1 MCTIFASS
9 WNERNDFCNVLQ
21 KELRK
26 KEQRLDALQVELK
39 SALSAKGSADS
50 QVAELTNVVEGLK
63 QQLSVLSAK
72 DGELQTL
79 AADLA
84 ETASAKAALEAKV
97 RVTCLK
103 ETSTRWRAS
112 AAAAAPNEQQS
123 DS

>member
-1 MCTIFASS
+1 M
-9 WNERNDFCNVLQ
+9 LQ

-26 KEQRLDALQVELK
+26 KEQRLDALQVELN

-103 ETSTRWRAS
+103 STRWRAW
-112 AAAAAPNEQQS
+112 AAAAAPNEQQF